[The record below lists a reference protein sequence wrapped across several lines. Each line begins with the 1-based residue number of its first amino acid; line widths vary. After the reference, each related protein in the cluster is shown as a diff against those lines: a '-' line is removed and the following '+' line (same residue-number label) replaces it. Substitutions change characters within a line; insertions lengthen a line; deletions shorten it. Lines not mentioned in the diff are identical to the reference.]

1 MLKWDMVPM
10 EIESQYCAFYS
21 DSERFPAGTLEFD
34 CGLLCVPSSRVAP
47 THGYT
52 RIGTK

>member
-34 CGLLCVPSSRVAP
+34 CGLLMRAFLTSGTNSRIYP
-47 THGYT
+47 NWN
-52 RIGTK
+52 